1 MKWQTIARAQ
11 ARLAK
16 EEGTIYKDWGGK
28 LRVALAF
35 PNDYYVA
42 MSSLALQI
50 LYRRLND
57 FTDVVCERV
66 FWDKMA
72 IAQGEPLISLESQRP
87 ADAFDVIAFTIS
99 YEMDA
104 FNLVAMLRQSGMPP
118 LAEDRQ
124 QETWPLLIAGGPVV
138 SMNPEPIAPF
148 FDAMVIGEGE
158 EVLEDIM
165 ALARAESSR
174 PALLAALAQLPGVY
188 VPLLHPADPTD
199 PAFHPIERL
208 WAREYGAYR
217 PVTAVYTPDTE
228 FGDMHL
234 MEIARGCGRGCRF
247 CLAGYIY
254 RPPREQ
260 PLERLLAWAGPAIE
274 QGRRIGLVSAAV
286 SDYSRI
292 DELATILRRQG
303 ARISVSSMRTDPLS
317 VPLVEAMAASGTK
330 TLTVAPEAG
339 SERLRR
345 VINKTQPEETL
356 FAAIELAEKLH
367 FPQLKLYFIVGH
379 PSETEED
386 IQAIVDFTLEAKK
399 RFHRQITINATPFV
413 PKAQTPFQWAAMT
426 PAKTLK
432 KRQAY
437 LQKALAR
444 QKVAVRAD
452 SPAWAEVQGVLARGD
467 RRLAHVLLA
476 LDRLSVRGFHDAL
489 AAQGLDARSYLD
501 AKEPSA
507 PQPWQVVSPNV
518 RLRFLQREYRLAASM
533 QVGHAC
539 PPGAKGCLVCGAC
552 DPAWAFREEGGGA
565 ANVLVPKAILPGAVP
580 R

>member
-1 MKWQTIARAQ
+1 MKWQTIARAK

-16 EEGTIYKDWGGK
+16 EEGTLYKDWGGK

-57 FTDVVCERV
+57 FADVVCERL

-72 IAQGEPLISLESQRP
+72 ITQGEPLISLESQRP
-87 ADAFDVIAFTIS
+87 ADAFDVLAFTIS

-124 QETWPLLIAGGPVV
+124 QGEWPLFIAGGPVV

-158 EVLEDIM
+158 EVLEDIL
-165 ALARAESSR
+165 ALARANLPR
-174 PALLAALAQLPGVY
+174 PALLEALTHLPGVY
-188 VPLLHPADPTD
+188 VPLRHPADPTD
-199 PAFHPIERL
+199 PTFHPIERL
-208 WAREYGAYR
+208 WAREYGAYQ

-228 FGDMHL
+228 FGNMHL
-234 MEIARGCGRGCRF
+234 IEIARGCGRGCRF

-260 PLERLLAWAGPAIE
+260 PLARILDWAQPAIK

-286 SDYSRI
+286 SDYSHI
-292 DELATILRRQG
+292 NELAIILRRQG

-345 VINKTQPEETL
+345 VINKPQPEATL

-367 FPQLKLYFIVGH
+367 FPHLKLYFIVGH
-379 PSETEED
+379 PSETEAD

-413 PKAQTPFQWAAMT
+413 PKAQTPFQWAAMM

-432 KRQAY
+432 KRQVF

-444 QKVAVRAD
+444 HQVAVRAD

-467 RRLAHVLLA
+467 RRLARVLLA
-476 LDRLSVRGFHDAL
+476 IDRPSVRGFHNAL
-489 AAQGLDARSYLD
+489 AEQGLDAGSYLAARD
-501 AKEPSA
+501 PAA

-518 RLRFLQREYRLAASM
+518 RLSFLQKEWRLAKAT

-552 DPAWAFREEGGGA
+552 DPAWAFREEISSGTEIIS
-565 ANVLVPKAILPGAVP
+565 PSLPLTTEVIP
-580 R
+580 